1 MNKNM
6 IHIIKNT
13 IPEID
18 LKLSNKII
26 ECIEYV
32 TAITVIEKNSIK
44 YILNTYFC
52 SYEAI
57 ENLRK
62 YIKTSYYQVIEGER
76 YDRSL
81 LLLSDT
87 LVKGQ
92 GDGRIS
98 EEDMKKLVESALDGN
113 RITDCE
119 KKTLKFISK
128 QYNTTNNAKSY
139 LENYLQK

>member
-1 MNKNM
+1 MNNNM
-6 IHIIKNT
+6 ISLVKKT
-13 IPEID
+13 LPEIN
-18 LKLSNKII
+18 LKLSNQII
-26 ECIEYV
+26 ECIEDV
-32 TAITVIEKNSIK
+32 TNITENERNSIHH
-44 YILNTYFC
+44 ILNTYYC

-62 YIKTSYYQVIEGER
+62 YIKTSYYQVIEGEH

-81 LLLSDT
+81 LLLAEN

-98 EEDMKKLVESALDGN
+98 EDDMKKLVESALDGN

-119 KKTLKFISK
+119 SKTLKFISK
-128 QYNTTNNAKSY
+128 QFNTTENAKVY
-139 LENYLQK
+139 LRNYLNK